1 MQHEPACSRRK
12 CKHYQGVKKDPL
24 DLRVMVPYCRAFP
37 DGIPYEIVSGI
48 VTHAVPY
55 PDDNGIQFEPQE
67 EV

>member
-1 MQHEPACSRRK
+1 M
-12 CKHYQGVKKDPL
+12 

-37 DGIPYEIVSGI
+37 DGIPYEIVAGI